1 MAKPWIDLNRYREVR
16 IKEAITEVELA
27 EKFMELGS

>member
-1 MAKPWIDLNRYREVR
+1 MAKPWIDLNRYREIR
-16 IKEAITEVELA
+16 IKETITEVELA